1 MTTEV
6 LATKER
12 ETQNEEQSSEELQTS
27 EQPSTSVFHPEFEA
41 SNSMTIHFF
50 LFDLDFKNGHPE
62 HF

>member
-12 ETQNEEQSSEELQTS
+12 ETQNEEQSSEE
-27 EQPSTSVFHPEFEA
+27 PSTSVFHPELEA

-50 LFDLDFKNGHPE
+50 LFDLNFKNGHPE